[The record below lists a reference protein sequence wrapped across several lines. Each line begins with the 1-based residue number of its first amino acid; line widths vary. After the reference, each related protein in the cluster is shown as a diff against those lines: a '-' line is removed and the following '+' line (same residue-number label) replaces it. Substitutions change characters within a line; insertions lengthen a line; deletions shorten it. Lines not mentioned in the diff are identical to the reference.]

1 MTSGRQ
7 RNKRGHGD
15 RLRGEIL
22 DAAHEVLVATER
34 ESAVTIRAVAR
45 EAGIAAQS
53 CYLHFATRDALL
65 WALYEREFERLR
77 AELAAAAADGETPR
91 ERLRS
96 CAQAYC
102 AYGETEP
109 GAYGLLF
116 QSRGVAEHAWGDRLP
131 GQPLVEL
138 WVGLVGE
145 TIGSATAASEA
156 AIDLW
161 AALHGAVTL
170 RRDLPAFAWPTAREE
185 TVDRLLARILPAS
198 A

>member
-45 EAGIAAQS
+45 QAAIAAQS
-53 CYLHFATRDALL
+53 CYLHFDTRDELL
-65 WALYEREFERLR
+65 WALYEREFDRLR
-77 AELAAAAADGETPR
+77 AELAAAAERGDTPHG
-91 ERLRS
+91 RLRS

-102 AYGETEP
+102 AYAEIEP

-131 GQPLVEL
+131 GQPLVDL
-138 WVGLVGE
+138 WIGLVGDA
-145 TIGSATAASEA
+145 IGSASDVSTA

-161 AALHGAVTL
+161 AALHGTVTL
-170 RRDLPAFAWPTAREE
+170 RRDLPAFTWPTAREDA
-185 TVDRLLARILPAS
+185 VDRLLSRILPAS